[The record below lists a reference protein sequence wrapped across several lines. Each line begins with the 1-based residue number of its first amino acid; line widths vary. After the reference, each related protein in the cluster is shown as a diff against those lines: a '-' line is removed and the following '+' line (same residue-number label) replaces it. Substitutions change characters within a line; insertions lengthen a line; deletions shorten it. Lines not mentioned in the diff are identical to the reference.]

1 MAPGSHPPH
10 ELHPA
15 RRTAY
20 RAADWIAR
28 LLTSQGAFPGLGPNL
43 AAIYGHSLSAA
54 ELNQRKYASVCNAL
68 RCYVDLLAIAAG
80 GERAVDEA
88 FTLELEGLESMTHH
102 RRHGRGVVFVGAH
115 MSSFDVLLLALSRQV
130 TSMQLIS
137 KPHPGLN
144 TRLLNRIR
152 AQHGLR
158 VTPLSTAALREAI
171 SRLRAGGVVGLAA
184 DVPAH
189 GGAPLTF
196 FGRPCWLAIGHARL
210 ALSTDAAMVVGVS
223 QRLGAGQYRGLGVDC
238 PRPASC
244 GDRQDQAVQWSQS
257 AIGILE
263 RYIAERPEEWFLPP
277 ALWPTHAPSISRP
290 QLRAAQPRSSA

>member
-1 MAPGSHPPH
+1 MAPGSHPLR

-28 LLTSQGAFPGLGPNL
+28 LLIGKGAFPGLRSNL
-43 AAIYGHSLSAA
+43 AAIYRHSLSGA
-54 ELNQRKYASVCNAL
+54 ELNLHVYANVRNAL
-68 RCYVDLLAIAAG
+68 QCYVDLLAIAAG

-88 FTLELEGLESMTHH
+88 FTLEPDSLDCMTYHQ
-102 RRHGRGVVFVGAH
+102 RHGRGVIFVGAH

-144 TRLLNRIR
+144 TRLINRIR
-152 AQHGLR
+152 AQHGLQI
-158 VTPLSTAALREAI
+158 TPLSPAALREAVN
-171 SRLRAGGVVGLAA
+171 RLRAGGVVGMAA
-184 DVPAH
+184 DVPAQ
-189 GGAPLTF
+189 GEASLTF
-196 FGRPCWLAIGHARL
+196 FGRPCCLAIGHARL
-210 ALSTDAAMVVGVS
+210 ALSTGAAMVVGVS

-238 PRPASC
+238 PRPSSS
-244 GDRQDQAVQWSQS
+244 GDRQEQALVWSQA
-257 AIGILE
+257 AIRILE

-277 ALWPTHAPSISRP
+277 PLWPTPAPSIPQP
-290 QLRAAQPRSSA
+290 QLQAAQPSSSA